1 MENNHQS
8 AAISDDGFNRVLTK
22 KDLFGIAIG
31 MIIGA
36 GVMTLTGI
44 GIGRTG
50 RSVFISYLLAA
61 VFALFFAVPSI
72 ISTSIA
78 RFKGGSYTIWSLVI
92 GEKWAGVW
100 LIVFFMGEMGI
111 CMYAMSFAEYFCA
124 LFPKISQNTV
134 AIIIA
139 TFFFIMNYFGINVM
153 SKIEN
158 IMTIFLVAAIILFV
172 ICGLPHVNYD
182 SYFKQPGFIT
192 NGVSGIFA
200 GAAFL
205 NYALMGASE
214 LQSFAA
220 EAKNPK
226 KDIPG
231 TIILSTLFLAV
242 IFSLLSIVASGVLPT
257 DSVVGKPLT
266 LVAKVI
272 FNKPLYLFFIIAGAL
287 GATATTLNVTVA
299 FITKPLVFASRDGW
313 FPAKMGELHPKYHTP
328 HRWLIVWYLI
338 CVIPLALNLSVSQI
352 ADLVMFIM
360 YGRTMIYALGFLKLP
375 KIFPEQWKKSMFY
388 MPNWAFTLL
397 MLSCSVVAAYQLY
410 ANLINA
416 DPKMIMLNLVVLA
429 GSIAYSLLRYKSGK
443 VHMHPSWEEN

>member
-1 MENNHQS
+1 MHERKPEPTV
-8 AAISDDGFNRVLTK
+8 ADDGFNRVLSR

-44 GIGRTG
+44 GIERTG
-50 RSVFISYLLAA
+50 RSVFISYLLAT

-111 CMYAMSFAEYFCA
+111 CMYAMSFAEYFSA
-124 LFPKISQNTV
+124 LIPGIPQNV
-134 AIIIA
+134 IAIAIA
-139 TFFFIMNYFGINVM
+139 TFFFVMNYFGINVM
-153 SKIEN
+153 SKVEN
-158 IMTIFLVAAIILFV
+158 ILTIFLVSAILLFV
-172 ICGLPHVNYD
+172 LCGLPHVQWNAFF
-182 SYFKQPGFIT
+182 SQPDFMT

-205 NYALMGASE
+205 NYALLGASE

-220 EAKNPK
+220 EAKDPK
-226 KDIPG
+226 KDIPT
-231 TIILSTLFLAV
+231 TIIFSTLFLAV
-242 IFSLLSIVASGVLPT
+242 IFSLLSIVASGVLPVS
-257 DSVVGKPLT
+257 SVAGKPLT
-266 LVAKVI
+266 LVAEVI
-272 FNKPLYLFFIIAGAL
+272 FSKPLYLFFIIAGAL

-313 FPAKMGELHPKYHTP
+313 FPEKMGQLHPKYHTP
-328 HRWLIVWYLI
+328 HRWLLVWYLI
-338 CVIPLALNLSVSQI
+338 CIIPLVLNFSVSQI

-360 YGRTMIYALGFLKLP
+360 YLRTIVYALGFLKLP
-375 KIFPEQWKKSMFY
+375 KLFPEQWKRSMFY
-388 MPNWAFTLL
+388 MPKWAFTLL
-397 MLSCSVVAAYQLY
+397 MLSCSGVAAYQLY

-416 DPKMIMLNLVVLA
+416 DPKMIILNLLVLA
-429 GSIAYSLLRYKSGK
+429 GAIIYSLTRYGSGK
-443 VHMHPSWEEN
+443 VHMHPSWEDC

>member
-1 MENNHQS
+1 MSNEKSEHTVAS
-8 AAISDDGFNRVLTK
+8 DGFSRVLSK
-22 KDLFGIAIG
+22 KDLFSIAIG

-50 RSVFISYLLAA
+50 RSVFISYLFATF
-61 VFALFFAVPSI
+61 FALFFAVPSI

-92 GEKWAGVW
+92 GEKWSGVW
-100 LIVFFMGEMGI
+100 LIVFFIGEMGI

-124 LFPKISQNTV
+124 LVPGIPQNIV
-134 AIIIA
+134 AILIA

-158 IMTIFLVAAIILFV
+158 VMTIFLIMAILLFV
-172 ICGLPHVNYD
+172 VCGLPHVQWD
-182 SYFKQPGFIT
+182 TYFTQPGFMT
-192 NGVSGIFA
+192 HGVSGIFA

-205 NYALMGASE
+205 NYALLGASE

-220 EAKNPK
+220 EAKDPK

-231 TIILSTLFLAV
+231 TIIFATLFLAV
-242 IFSLLSIVASGVLPT
+242 IFSLLSIVAAGVLPT

-266 LVAKVI
+266 LVAQVI
-272 FNKPLYLFFIIAGAL
+272 FNKPLYLFFIVAGAL
-287 GATATTLNVTVA
+287 GATATTLNVTIA

-328 HRWLIVWYLI
+328 HRWLMVWYII
-338 CVIPLALNLSVSQI
+338 CIVPLALNFSVSQI

-360 YGRTMIYALGFLKLP
+360 YLRTIVYALGFLKLP
-375 KIFPEQWKKSMFY
+375 KLFPELWKKSIFH
-388 MPNWAFTLL
+388 MPDWAFTVL
-397 MLSCSVVAAYQLY
+397 MCSCSATAAYQLY

-416 DPKMIMLNLVVLA
+416 DPKMILLNIIVL
-429 GSIAYSLLRYKSGK
+429 IAAIIYSLIRYRSGK
-443 VHMHPSWEEN
+443 VHMHPSWEES